1 MFPDKNNIH
10 VARDTW
16 MPSPENWSGG
26 LNIYVNVSSITR
38 EIRQE
43 VAFLSALDHPHLTQL
58 CGVRTT
64 PHMCLLLELAP
75 LGSLRNMLKEYQNN
89 NLVLEPLTLKTTTLQ
104 VHVHFNFN
112 FNFVIHGIVLY
123 YAYVHMCECEF
134 KGHAIIA
141 RKGGEPGNEAIIDVF
156 S

>member
-1 MFPDKNNIH
+1 
-10 VARDTW
+10 
-16 MPSPENWSGG
+16 MPSLENWSGG
-26 LNIYVNVSSITR
+26 LNIYMYMYVNVSSITR

-64 PHMCLLLELAP
+64 PHMCLMLELAP
-75 LGSLRNMLKEYQNN
+75 LGSLRSMLKEYQNN

-104 VHVHFNFN
+104 VHFN

-123 YAYVHMCECEF
+123 YANVHVHMCECEF
-134 KGHAIIA
+134 KGHAIIIE
-141 RKGGEPGNEAIIDVF
+141 RKYVF